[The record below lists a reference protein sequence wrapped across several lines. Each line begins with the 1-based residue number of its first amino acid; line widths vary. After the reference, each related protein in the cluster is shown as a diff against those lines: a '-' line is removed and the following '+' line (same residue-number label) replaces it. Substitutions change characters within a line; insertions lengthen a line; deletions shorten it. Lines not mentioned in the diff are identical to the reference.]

1 MGNMRENLDYE
12 RLLKEQ
18 DWLCQRDLLMVV
30 SPDFD
35 GLLCALMM
43 IVHRGWRLCGF
54 YDGKTLA
61 LDRPISHIRELVF
74 LDMEIYRLCVRS
86 VGNHMLQWSP
96 RTPLPN
102 FQKVVNPN
110 LLRGIT
116 ANKEFDRKYPFGTS
130 HLLLALLA
138 VIHPNLRISQTR
150 NMQAILLYPDGTHQ
164 VLLNYR
170 GNVIDWLD
178 WMGVKKAQPSVRAIF
193 QSLATMTL
201 SNVVHGLD
209 WLSQKLKEIGFTRKD
224 DPCKFDP
231 TNPYEYAKAKDLW
244 QFLQQITEWQAS
256 SLPSI
261 SWTWQFDTKSDA
273 LKLQTF
279 LKALAHNP
287 LSFALT
293 SRTKE
298 QGFQYTIVP
307 PELRSLTD

>member
-1 MGNMRENLDYE
+1 MQENLDYE

-18 DWLCQRDLLMVV
+18 PWLCQRDLLMVV

-43 IVHRGWRLCGF
+43 TAHLGWKLCGF
-54 YDGKTLA
+54 YDGKILA
-61 LDRPISHIRELVF
+61 LDHSIPHICELVF
-74 LDMEIYRLCVRS
+74 LDMEIYRPCVRS
-86 VGNHMLQWSP
+86 IGNHMLQWSS

-102 FQKVVNPN
+102 FQQAVNPN

-116 ANKEFDRKYPFGTS
+116 ASKEFDRKYPFGTS
-130 HLLLALLA
+130 HFLLALLA
-138 VIHPNLRISQTR
+138 VIHPNLQIPQNR

-178 WMGVKKAQPSVRAIF
+178 WMGVKKAQPSVRKIF

-201 SNVVHGLD
+201 SDVVHGLD

-231 TNPYEYAKAKDLW
+231 TNPHEYAKAKELW
-244 QFLQQITEWQAS
+244 QFLQQVTGWQADP
-256 SLPSI
+256 LPSPI
-261 SWTWQFDTKSDA
+261 WFKQFDTKSDA
-273 LKLQTF
+273 LRRQTY
-279 LKALAHNP
+279 LKVLDYNP

-293 SRTKE
+293 SKTKE
-298 QGFQYTIVP
+298 QGFQYTLVP